1 MPSSVEPHL
10 DSAALLTIDVQNDTL
25 DGGALEIPGTSAA
38 VPRIASLCQAFRAA
52 GLPIVHIVRLYLA
65 DGSNAEPVRKDLVTG
80 PRPMLRA
87 GTRGRLLA
95 PGLAPDPA
103 VQLDDEL
110 LLSGRAQQLGGRE
123 SVLYKPRWGAFF
135 GTTLDKHL
143 RDNMV
148 DTVVVAGCNYP
159 NCPRASIYEASE
171 RDYRVVLAEDA
182 VSGLYDRG
190 RTELTNIGVTLVCT
204 DSLIARVKQPRS

>member
-38 VPRIASLCQAFRAA
+38 VPRIASLCQAFRAT

-123 SVLYKPRWGAFF
+123 SVLYKPRGR
-135 GTTLDKHL
+135 LL
-143 RDNMV
+143 RDQS
-148 DTVVVAGCNYP
+148 
-159 NCPRASIYEASE
+159 R
-171 RDYRVVLAEDA
+171 
-182 VSGLYDRG
+182 
-190 RTELTNIGVTLVCT
+190 
-204 DSLIARVKQPRS
+204 